1 VPLNQAISDDI
12 IKALET
18 KWAEQISASS
28 QQFKEAESPSKIVT
42 TNFQISTDWF
52 SQDSLESI
60 RAMWEGCKS
69 DDIRQLMEKHIPI
82 EALKRAIS

>member
-28 QQFKEAESPSKIVT
+28 QRFKEAESPSKTMT
-42 TNFQISTDWF
+42 TDSQIPSDWF